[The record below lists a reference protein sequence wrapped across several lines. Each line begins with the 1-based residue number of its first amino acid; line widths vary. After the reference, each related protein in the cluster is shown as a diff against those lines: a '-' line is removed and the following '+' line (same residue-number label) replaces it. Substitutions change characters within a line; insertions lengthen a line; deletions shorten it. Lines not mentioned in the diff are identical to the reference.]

1 MNVCIRQKL
10 PDETGLLFD
19 WKGVDTKMAEIK
31 SVFISYSSKNKELV
45 HKIVR
50 VLEHIGVSYWKAP
63 DMIPVGSNYA
73 REIPRA
79 IRECDLFLL
88 ILSKESQESVW
99 VEKEVDS
106 AICCKK
112 NIVPFK
118 IDDTPMNDTFSFYF
132 NNVQMIPYYLG
143 EVAAVKSLCE
153 QLQPYTT
160 GGTSGEGIQA
170 FMDQTKSVEAAAGK
184 QSQTAD
190 SGRTNDRMVS
200 SKPKFRPLKNNTGQF
215 GSLARY
221 SEEDVPG
228 EIYTVG
234 TRMSA
239 EGLSL
244 NRIPM
249 DCKYCGEG
257 VEKIARGV
265 YRCKVCGR
273 ENYDYFQTVRLYLER
288 FGATPALIIERETGV
303 PRKAIEQFLRQ
314 EYLEIPRQSP
324 IRMSCENCGAPIRT
338 GYLCDQCKKLKGF
351 SVNYGQSG
359 NWRSSR

>member
-1 MNVCIRQKL
+1 M
-10 PDETGLLFD
+10 
-19 WKGVDTKMAEIK
+19 
-31 SVFISYSSKNKELV
+31 
-45 HKIVR
+45 
-50 VLEHIGVSYWKAP
+50 
-63 DMIPVGSNYA
+63 
-73 REIPRA
+73 
-79 IRECDLFLL
+79 
-88 ILSKESQESVW
+88 
-99 VEKEVDS
+99 
-106 AICCKK
+106 
-112 NIVPFK
+112 
-118 IDDTPMNDTFSFYF
+118 
-132 NNVQMIPYYLG
+132 
-143 EVAAVKSLCE
+143 
-153 QLQPYTT
+153 
-160 GGTSGEGIQA
+160 
-170 FMDQTKSVEAAAGK
+170 
-184 QSQTAD
+184 
-190 SGRTNDRMVS
+190 
-200 SKPKFRPLKNNTGQF
+200 
-215 GSLARY
+215 ARY

-324 IRMSCENCGAPIRT
+324 IRMSCENCVRQFEPVICAI
-338 GYLCDQCKKLKGF
+338 
-351 SVNYGQSG
+351 SVKS
-359 NWRSSR
+359 

>member
-1 MNVCIRQKL
+1 M
-10 PDETGLLFD
+10 
-19 WKGVDTKMAEIK
+19 
-31 SVFISYSSKNKELV
+31 
-45 HKIVR
+45 
-50 VLEHIGVSYWKAP
+50 
-63 DMIPVGSNYA
+63 
-73 REIPRA
+73 
-79 IRECDLFLL
+79 
-88 ILSKESQESVW
+88 
-99 VEKEVDS
+99 
-106 AICCKK
+106 
-112 NIVPFK
+112 
-118 IDDTPMNDTFSFYF
+118 
-132 NNVQMIPYYLG
+132 
-143 EVAAVKSLCE
+143 CE

-190 SGRTNDRMVS
+190 SGRTKDRMVS

>member
-31 SVFISYSSKNKELV
+31 SVFISYSSKNRELV

-106 AICCKK
+106 AICYKK

-118 IDDTPMNDTFSFYF
+118 IDDTPMNDTFSFYL

-143 EVAAVKSLCE
+143 EVACVNSC
-153 QLQPYTT
+153 
-160 GGTSGEGIQA
+160 SHI
-170 FMDQTKSVEAAAGK
+170 
-184 QSQTAD
+184 
-190 SGRTNDRMVS
+190 
-200 SKPKFRPLKNNTGQF
+200 
-215 GSLARY
+215 
-221 SEEDVPG
+221 
-228 EIYTVG
+228 
-234 TRMSA
+234 
-239 EGLSL
+239 
-244 NRIPM
+244 
-249 DCKYCGEG
+249 
-257 VEKIARGV
+257 
-265 YRCKVCGR
+265 
-273 ENYDYFQTVRLYLER
+273 
-288 FGATPALIIERETGV
+288 
-303 PRKAIEQFLRQ
+303 RQ
-314 EYLEIPRQSP
+314 EGHPAKASKHLWIRQKVSRQPQENSHRLRTVAGQKTGWYRLSQNFARLKITPDSLDLWHAIRRKMFLEKSIPLVH
-324 IRMSCENCGAPIRT
+324 G
-338 GYLCDQCKKLKGF
+338 
-351 SVNYGQSG
+351 
-359 NWRSSR
+359 

>member
-19 WKGVDTKMAEIK
+19 RKGVDTKMAEIK

-106 AICCKK
+106 AICYKK

-118 IDDTPMNDTFSFYF
+118 IDDTPMNDTFSFYL

-153 QLQPYTT
+153 QLQAYTAKASKHLWIRQKVSRQPQEKSHRLRTVAGQMT
-160 GGTSGEGIQA
+160 GWYRLSQNFARLKITPDSLDLWRAIRRKMFLE
-170 FMDQTKSVEAAAGK
+170 KSI
-184 QSQTAD
+184 
-190 SGRTNDRMVS
+190 
-200 SKPKFRPLKNNTGQF
+200 PLVHG
-215 GSLARY
+215 
-221 SEEDVPG
+221 
-228 EIYTVG
+228 
-234 TRMSA
+234 
-239 EGLSL
+239 
-244 NRIPM
+244 
-249 DCKYCGEG
+249 C
-257 VEKIARGV
+257 
-265 YRCKVCGR
+265 
-273 ENYDYFQTVRLYLER
+273 
-288 FGATPALIIERETGV
+288 V
-303 PRKAIEQFLRQ
+303 PR
-314 EYLEIPRQSP
+314 
-324 IRMSCENCGAPIRT
+324 
-338 GYLCDQCKKLKGF
+338 GY
-351 SVNYGQSG
+351 
-359 NWRSSR
+359 R

>member
-1 MNVCIRQKL
+1 M
-10 PDETGLLFD
+10 TGWYRLSQNF
-19 WKGVDTKMAEIK
+19 
-31 SVFISYSSKNKELV
+31 
-45 HKIVR
+45 
-50 VLEHIGVSYWKAP
+50 
-63 DMIPVGSNYA
+63 A
-73 REIPRA
+73 RI
-79 IRECDLFLL
+79 
-88 ILSKESQESVW
+88 
-99 VEKEVDS
+99 
-106 AICCKK
+106 
-112 NIVPFK
+112 
-118 IDDTPMNDTFSFYF
+118 
-132 NNVQMIPYYLG
+132 
-143 EVAAVKSLCE
+143 
-153 QLQPYTT
+153 
-160 GGTSGEGIQA
+160 
-170 FMDQTKSVEAAAGK
+170 
-184 QSQTAD
+184 
-190 SGRTNDRMVS
+190 
-200 SKPKFRPLKNNTGQF
+200 KNNTGQF